1 MVLRMM
7 TKRKNKNYC
16 SMFCAGLSALLL
28 SAFPLSFVSCIDED
42 LSRCGVNYSVDYRLE
57 LSASLRQTLDQ
68 QLTTPAERQLA
79 AALRSDMTDIMSERA
94 AVMDLSFFT
103 LEDGNLAQH
112 QTVEPD
118 ANNLSMTIYMNRGDY
133 HNIALAATHSVSEVT
148 ISGAST
154 YTGISLRQ
162 AQADTLDSHS
172 AAIYMGYGRML
183 MDNVSGHFYVP
194 LYMVNSV
201 PVLVVNPNNSPAKAL
216 VAYTRRTSSGLHCS
230 DSTFVYDNEAVI
242 RTHRTEGGG
251 LLAFHS
257 VCFPSANTAKS
268 RATDD
273 PTVAEG
279 SIWEMDLITQMPDG
293 KYVKNTLYM
302 KNPLKAGEMQVIKVK
317 LNDEGGVVTENPEVG
332 VSVELD
338 WKPGGDFD
346 IEI

>member
-16 SMFCAGLSALLL
+16 SKFCAGLSALLL

-118 ANNLSMTIYMNRGDY
+118 ANSLSMTIYMNRGDY

-148 ISGAST
+148 ISGASVCARHRPIRST
-154 YTGISLRQ
+154 HT
-162 AQADTLDSHS
+162 
-172 AAIYMGYGRML
+172 
-183 MDNVSGHFYVP
+183 
-194 LYMVNSV
+194 
-201 PVLVVNPNNSPAKAL
+201 VLL
-216 VAYTRRTSSGLHCS
+216 
-230 DSTFVYDNEAVI
+230 
-242 RTHRTEGGG
+242 
-251 LLAFHS
+251 
-257 VCFPSANTAKS
+257 
-268 RATDD
+268 
-273 PTVAEG
+273 
-279 SIWEMDLITQMPDG
+279 SIWDMAVCLWTMFRDISMCPYIWSTQ
-293 KYVKNTLYM
+293 YLCW
-302 KNPLKAGEMQVIKVK
+302 L
-317 LNDEGGVVTENPEVG
+317 
-332 VSVELD
+332 
-338 WKPGGDFD
+338 
-346 IEI
+346 

>member
-16 SMFCAGLSALLL
+16 SKFCAGLSALLL

-68 QLTTPAERQLA
+68 QLTTPAERQLV

-118 ANNLSMTIYMNRGDY
+118 ANSLSMTIYMNRGDY

-172 AAIYMGYGRML
+172 AAIYAYGQCFGTFLCALIYGQLSTCAGCKSEQFTGKGTCGVYTPHVVRSAL
-183 MDNVSGHFYVP
+183 FRQHF
-194 LYMVNSV
+194 
-201 PVLVVNPNNSPAKAL
+201 
-216 VAYTRRTSSGLHCS
+216 C
-230 DSTFVYDNEAVI
+230 I
-242 RTHRTEGGG
+242 RQRGR
-251 LLAFHS
+251 
-257 VCFPSANTAKS
+257 N
-268 RATDD
+268 
-273 PTVAEG
+273 
-279 SIWEMDLITQMPDG
+279 
-293 KYVKNTLYM
+293 
-302 KNPLKAGEMQVIKVK
+302 
-317 LNDEGGVVTENPEVG
+317 
-332 VSVELD
+332 
-338 WKPGGDFD
+338 
-346 IEI
+346 

>member
-16 SMFCAGLSALLL
+16 SKFCAGLSALLL

-118 ANNLSMTIYMNRGDY
+118 ANSLSMTIYMNRGDY

-154 YTGISLRQ
+154 YAGISLRQ

-230 DSTFVYDNEAVI
+230 DSTFVY
-242 RTHRTEGGG
+242 
-251 LLAFHS
+251 
-257 VCFPSANTAKS
+257 P
-268 RATDD
+268 
-273 PTVAEG
+273 
-279 SIWEMDLITQMPDG
+279 
-293 KYVKNTLYM
+293 
-302 KNPLKAGEMQVIKVK
+302 
-317 LNDEGGVVTENPEVG
+317 
-332 VSVELD
+332 
-338 WKPGGDFD
+338 
-346 IEI
+346 

>member
-1 MVLRMM
+1 
-7 TKRKNKNYC
+7 
-16 SMFCAGLSALLL
+16 
-28 SAFPLSFVSCIDED
+28 
-42 LSRCGVNYSVDYRLE
+42 
-57 LSASLRQTLDQ
+57 
-68 QLTTPAERQLA
+68 
-79 AALRSDMTDIMSERA
+79 
-94 AVMDLSFFT
+94 MDLSFFT

-112 QTVEPD
+112 QTIEPD
-118 ANNLSMTIYMNRGDY
+118 ANSLSMTIYMNRGDY

-201 PVLVVNPNNSPAKAL
+201 PVLVVNPNNSPANVL

-251 LLAFHS
+251 LLALHS

-302 KNPLKAGEMQVIKVK
+302 KNPLKAGEMQIIKVK

>member
-1 MVLRMM
+1 
-7 TKRKNKNYC
+7 
-16 SMFCAGLSALLL
+16 
-28 SAFPLSFVSCIDED
+28 
-42 LSRCGVNYSVDYRLE
+42 
-57 LSASLRQTLDQ
+57 
-68 QLTTPAERQLA
+68 
-79 AALRSDMTDIMSERA
+79 MTDIMSERA

-118 ANNLSMTIYMNRGDY
+118 ANSLSMTIYMNRGDY

-201 PVLVVNPNNSPAKAL
+201 PVLVVNLNNSPAKAL